1 MNHLVILHYLF
12 KIRALLYDTEKS
24 TEQNYMTTI
33 DTNQGHDCVDLFL
46 KVARSNILTTI
57 VNRDEI
63 YSLCYFFFL
72 NCFYLEL
79 FNSFIYCW
87 KQQKYRLDIW
97 MWDNDSCTLNALD
110 NWNRGNYISTYL
122 QLGTIKSMNV
132 FSMLYY
138 VIGTNKQFH
147 FLATICSMT
156 LMFIWF

>member
-12 KIRALLYDTEKS
+12 KIRALLYDTGKS

-57 VNRDEI
+57 VNRDFC
-63 YSLCYFFFL
+63 LL

-79 FNSFIYCW
+79 FNSFIYSW
-87 KQQKYRLDIW
+87 KQQKYRMNIW
-97 MWDNDSCTLNALD
+97 MGDNGSCTLNALD

-132 FSMLYY
+132 FWMLYY
-138 VIGTNKQFH
+138 VIGTTKQFH
-147 FLATICSMT
+147 FLATICSMS
-156 LMFIWF
+156 LMFVWF

>member
-46 KVARSNILTTI
+46 KVARSNMLTTI

-63 YSLCYFFFL
+63 YSLCHFFLL

-79 FNSFIYCW
+79 FNSFIY
-87 KQQKYRLDIW
+87 
-97 MWDNDSCTLNALD
+97 S
-110 NWNRGNYISTYL
+110 
-122 QLGTIKSMNV
+122 
-132 FSMLYY
+132 
-138 VIGTNKQFH
+138 
-147 FLATICSMT
+147 
-156 LMFIWF
+156 